1 VLVFKKK
8 MLCVSLK
15 RMKIIKK
22 IIFMTEIVCF
32 YIELILDSTIRE
44 YIMFFVIHKM
54 IKLFWEDRM

>member
-1 VLVFKKK
+1 